1 VWYVTISSIFA
12 LLLFFFFFCINLPLH
27 LCVFCFLSNVMIV
40 YFYIQEHL
48 YELKVTLARKLEYK
62 TKRLVYE
69 YLRKY
74 VSIIFNIILS
84 FHFMFWITYDLY
96 GMYITKQFFLTLRIV
111 RWINLFSFIIISIIK
126 ILWVLNENIRRNLG
140 CYMFNF
146 FHDNTK

>member
-1 VWYVTISSIFA
+1 
-12 LLLFFFFFCINLPLH
+12 
-27 LCVFCFLSNVMIV
+27 MIV

-84 FHFMFWITYDLY
+84 FHFMF
-96 GMYITKQFFLTLRIV
+96 
-111 RWINLFSFIIISIIK
+111 
-126 ILWVLNENIRRNLG
+126 
-140 CYMFNF
+140 
-146 FHDNTK
+146 